1 MDVSSSSRPFPLPH
15 SSLNAGLQVASK
27 EISIKPA
34 KQKDSDI
41 ELQVCDSYLFTWIMN
56 DIYINSTSTYP
67 SDHISACSCSF
78 GSMEPTVEPTAV
90 FLFLEEFFLP
100 GIVQGNPTK
109 FD

>member
-15 SSLNAGLQVASK
+15 ISLNAGLQVASK
-27 EISIKPA
+27 EIFIKPG

-41 ELQVCDSYLFTWIMN
+41 ELQACDGYLFAWIM
-56 DIYINSTSTYP
+56 IYLNSTSTYP
-67 SDHISACSCSF
+67 SDRISACSCSF
-78 GSMEPTVEPTAV
+78 GSMEPTVEATAV

-109 FD
+109 FA